1 MKKWLQVTILLL
13 VALSL
18 IACGNK
24 NNNNNASNDQAANTT
39 QNQEDNGVGT
49 GEHAQG
55 DSANTNDGHDN
66 QSRLEVADEAA
77 DRVADLEEVDNATVL
92 VTDRNA
98 YVAAVL
104 TNQSEAELTSDLENR
119 IASAVRDADQDI
131 ENVYVSVNPD
141 FVERMNEYGTK
152 IDEGQPV
159 EGLFEEFTEAVRRVF
174 PDAR

>member
-1 MKKWLQVTILLL
+1 MKKWLQITILLL

-24 NNNNNASNDQAANTT
+24 NNNNASKDQATNTT

-77 DRVADLEEVDNATVL
+77 NRVADLEEVDNATVL

-104 TNQSEAELTSDLENR
+104 TNQSETELTSDLENR